1 MLFEIFVLLVAFEW
15 EADILF
21 LPLVASKI
29 SPPEF
34 TNKRRKFFTPSRL
47 SGSRTRPHSIDIR
60 RRTYPSTSAIK
71 KGRVMSV
78 LWLLS
83 PAIPHLI
90 ASTQKHEPIDIS
102 SCSCVKTLND

>member
-47 SGSRTRPHSIDIR
+47 SGLARDRIRLLFAAEPTLPHPQSKKDGSCPSFSRFH
-60 RRTYPSTSAIK
+60 
-71 KGRVMSV
+71 
-78 LWLLS
+78 LS
-83 PAIPHLI
+83 P
-90 ASTQKHEPIDIS
+90 
-102 SCSCVKTLND
+102 